1 MENRSVSQWIGLYV
15 LAVIGGLIIIIP
27 ILWML
32 TIALRPSAQLY
43 ITPFPL
49 LPPTTT
55 LDNFI
60 NVLLNR
66 TTVPAHLEQGVVRS
80 LIVAVS
86 TTVLAV
92 AIASLAAYA
101 LARFNFRGKESYGIF
116 MLVTQMMPAILFLVP
131 LFEILRSLGLV
142 NTLPGLILS
151 YLTFSLPFCIWLLR
165 GYFEGIAVDLEEAA
179 ITDGCSRLQALLR
192 ITLPLATPAMV
203 ATGAFAFINAWNE
216 FLFAFILAGQQPLL
230 TVQLYAFIGQY
241 GPEYG
246 NLMAAAVLIAL
257 PPVIL
262 FVLMQRH
269 LIRGLTAGAVKG

>member
-1 MENRSVSQWIGLYV
+1 MKRSVLQWIGLYV
-15 LAVIGGLIIIIP
+15 LVAIGAIIIVVP
-27 ILWML
+27 LLWML
-32 TIALRPSAQLY
+32 TIALRPSNQLY

-49 LPPTTT
+49 LPPTLT

-60 NVLLNR
+60 NVATNQ
-66 TTVPAHLEQGVVRS
+66 TAVPAHLEQGVVRS
-80 LIVAVS
+80 LIVSVS
-86 TTVLAV
+86 TTVLSV

-101 LARFNFRGKESYGIF
+101 LARFQFWGREGYGLF
-116 MLVTQMMPAILFLVP
+116 MLITQMMPAILFLVP
-131 LFEILRSLGLV
+131 LFVILRGLGLI

-165 GYFEGIAVDLEEAA
+165 SYFENISPDLEEAA
-179 ITDGCSRLQALLR
+179 MTDGCNRLQALIR
-192 ITLPLATPAMV
+192 ITLPLATPALV

-216 FLFAFILAGQQPLL
+216 FLFAFILASQQPML

-262 FVLMQRH
+262 FVIMQRH
-269 LIRGLTAGAVKG
+269 LIRGLTAGSVKG

>member
-1 MENRSVSQWIGLYV
+1 MKRSAASWVGLYILV
-15 LAVIGGLIIIIP
+15 VIGVVIIIVP

-32 TIALRPSAQLY
+32 TIALRPSEQLY
-43 ITPFPL
+43 ISPFPL
-49 LPPTTT
+49 LPPTPT

-66 TTVPAHLEQGVVRS
+66 TPVPAHLEQGVVRS

-101 LARFNFRGKESYGIF
+101 LARFSFRGKETYGLFLLI
-116 MLVTQMMPAILFLVP
+116 TQMMPAILFLVP
-131 LFEILRSLGLV
+131 LFEILRGLGLV
-142 NTLPGLILS
+142 NTLAGLILS

-165 GYFEGIAVDLEEAA
+165 GYFEGLAVELEEAA
-179 ITDGCSRLQALLR
+179 ITDGCNRLQALLY
-192 ITLPLATPAMV
+192 ITLPLAAPAMV

-246 NLMAAAVLIAL
+246 NLMAAAILIAL

-262 FVLMQRH
+262 FIVMQRH
-269 LIRGLTAGAVKG
+269 LMRGLTAGAVKG